1 MALLLNPDHLR
12 FPNGLRMKQ
21 CQNIAEANAA
31 ATEYVCKASKLC
43 WFQNRNDGF
52 LGFPRVQDL
61 NPCCTCSL
69 AVKNHIRLKK
79 NSRSN
84 YASSFAS
91 ALRISRQ
98 KVQLCRQK
106 LWNQRK
112 CKRMRRRRGKKRKAQ
127 AHLASRLW
135 SWPLQIQLRTKMQCF
150 FWTFFSLCTL
160 AL

>member
-61 NPCCTCSL
+61 NLAAL

-112 CKRMRRRRGKKRKAQ
+112 CKRMRRRRGEKKESAGSFSLKTMI
-127 AHLASRLW
+127 LAIADTVENKNAML
-135 SWPLQIQLRTKMQCF
+135 LLDF
-150 FWTFFSLCTL
+150 FFSLCTL

>member
-61 NPCCTCSL
+61 NLAAL

-112 CKRMRRRRGKKRKAQ
+112 CKRMRRRRGEKKESAG
-127 AHLASRLW
+127 S
-135 SWPLQIQLRTKMQCF
+135 
-150 FWTFFSLCTL
+150 FSLKTMILAIADTVENKNAMLLLDFFLSMYCTL